1 MSSFRVERQRVS
13 FFSQAE
19 VVQSSATSALP
30 DDSLDRERKALI
42 REKENAMHTQKYA
55 KQMLEDSRK
64 EAEEILSKARHE
76 AVKLMNEAR
85 EQAEQLR
92 QQEKERGYQEG
103 WQKAQL
109 AGEQWKAAEQDKLKQ
124 LSDALEAQYQSRVDE
139 VEHDAAELAMEITEK
154 IIGIHLEKTDTAFLN
169 VIHSAMS
176 RFRHNE
182 NIIVH
187 LSNED
192 YRRYAGEDGIARM
205 DGVKGPKV
213 VLERDESLRK
223 GDCVLETENQFVDCS
238 VSAQL
243 DRVGRILQGVGE
255 EEQAHEKGFA
265 KIQGSLAQN

>member
-19 VVQSSATSALP
+19 IIPSGTALVP
-30 DDSLDRERKALI
+30 QDDSLERERKALA
-42 REKENAMHTQKYA
+42 RERENAMHTQKYA
-55 KQMLEDSRK
+55 KQMLEVSRK
-64 EAEEILSKARHE
+64 EAEEILSQARHE
-76 AVKLMNEAR
+76 ATKLMNEAR

-103 WQKAQL
+103 WRDAQL
-109 AGEQWKAAEQDKLKQ
+109 SGEQWKATEQEKLKQ
-124 LSDALEAQYQSRVDE
+124 LSVALEVQYQSRVDE
-139 VEHDAAELAMEITEK
+139 VEQEAAELAMEITEK

-176 RFRHNE
+176 RFRHND

-187 LSNED
+187 LSGED

-205 DGVKGPKV
+205 DGVKGRKV
-213 VLERDESLRK
+213 VLERDELLRK
-223 GDCVLETENQFVDCS
+223 GDCVLETDNQFVDCS

-243 DRVGRILQGVGE
+243 ERVGRILQGVGE
-255 EEQAHEKGFA
+255 EEQTHEKGFA
-265 KIQGSLAQN
+265 KVQGSLAQN